1 MLTLF
6 TLPKPFV
13 GHTAVIQRNAIR
25 SWALLHPDSQVILLG
40 EGANEATTLGAEY
53 SDVARSEHGT
63 PLLNDAFARAEEL
76 RRNDVLV
83 FVNADIVLFGDL
95 VSAVE
100 RVRRS
105 AGRFLVV
112 GESWDL
118 RVDGPL
124 AFEHGWDERLRGR
137 GRKRGADAI
146 DWFAYTPG
154 LYAGMPPFAIGRT
167 AFDNWLVWHARHAG
181 ALVVDAT
188 PVVRP
193 VHQQHD
199 YGHFHGGLAAIR
211 VSEEARRNRELL
223 GGGRERLY
231 SRFDAT
237 HVLTPGGL
245 RRNLGAA
252 FRWKETS
259 RRAAYKLR
267 HRVLAR

>member
-6 TLPKPFV
+6 TLPKPFA
-13 GHTAVIQRNAIR
+13 GHTGVIQRNAIR
-25 SWALLHPDSQVILLG
+25 SWALLHPDAQVILLG
-40 EGANEATTLGAEY
+40 EGADEAPALGAEHA
-53 SDVARSEHGT
+53 DVVRNEHGT
-63 PLLNDAFARAEEL
+63 PLLNDAFARAETL

-83 FVNADIVLFGDL
+83 FVNADIVLFDDL
-95 VSAVE
+95 VTAVE

-105 AGRFLVV
+105 GPRFLVV

-118 RVDGPL
+118 RLDAPL
-124 AFEHGWDERLRGR
+124 AFEPGWDERLRGR

-146 DWFAYTPG
+146 DWFAFTPG
-154 LYAGMPPFAIGRT
+154 LYDGMPAFAIGRT

-199 YGHFHGGLAAIR
+199 YGHFIGGLPAIR
-211 VSEEARRNRELL
+211 VSDEARRNRDLL
-223 GGGRERLY
+223 GGGRQRLY

-237 HVLTPGGL
+237 HVLTPRGL
-245 RRNLGAA
+245 RRNLGAPL
-252 FRWKETS
+252 RWKETS

-267 HRVLAR
+267 RRLPTR